1 MIQKSTIQ
9 FLIDLS
15 LNNSK
20 PWFDDHR
27 KDYDVAKADFMSFVQ
42 DLIDRHSKSDKT
54 IKDIKAKD
62 CLFRINRDVRFSN
75 NKSPYKTNF
84 GTSICMDGRKSM
96 THAGYYF
103 HLEPDNSFTG
113 GGLYDPQPEVLNN
126 LRQRVSGD
134 LSNFKKAVG
143 SKFSNVYGTITRN
156 DEYSLKRVPK
166 GFEATDPAAEY
177 LKLKSY
183 IAMIKIKNDVIIS
196 DKLLPTTLKAW
207 EALQPL
213 IDYVNGR

>member
-1 MIQKSTIQ
+1 MIQKSTLQ

-20 PWFDDHR
+20 AWFDDHR
-27 KDYDVAKADFMSFVQ
+27 KDYDLAKADFTGFVQ
-42 DLIDRHSKSDKT
+42 EIIDQHSESDKS

-75 NKSPYKTNF
+75 NKAPYKTNF
-84 GTSICMDGRKSM
+84 GASICMGGRKSM

-113 GGLYDPQPEVLNN
+113 GGLYDPEPEVLNTM
-126 LRQRVSGD
+126 RQKISGD
-134 LSNFKKAVG
+134 LSNFNKILG
-143 SKFSNVYGTITRN
+143 GKFNTVYGPITGH

-183 IAMIKIKNDVIIS
+183 IAMIKIENDVIIS
-196 DKLLPTTLKAW
+196 DKLLPTTLKSW

-213 IDYVNGR
+213 IDYVNEK